1 MSGGEIGIVFAL
13 VYIASFP
20 GSLLASFITARTNPL
35 WSWKLC
41 ITIFSI
47 LTIVGGFVLTGPESK
62 ILTYVWSA
70 LWGVC
75 IGWFYPTENLIFSL
89 CLPKGQ
95 EAELTGF
102 YVYCTQ
108 ILVWLPP
115 LIFTTINEAG
125 VHMKYAL
132 MSLVIFLAISLICI
146 QAMDSWDVVLEKA
159 ATNKM
164 KKDNDN
170 ADEEQD
176 L

>member
-1 MSGGEIGIVFAL
+1 MGL
-13 VYIASFP
+13 
-20 GSLLASFITARTNPL
+20 
-35 WSWKLC
+35 
-41 ITIFSI
+41 
-47 LTIVGGFVLTGPESK
+47 
-62 ILTYVWSA
+62 
-70 LWGVC
+70 
-75 IGWFYPTENLIFSL
+75 GWFYPTENLIFSL

-125 VHMKYAL
+125 VHIKYAL
-132 MSLVIFLAISLICI
+132 MSLVIILAIALICI
-146 QAMDSWDVVLEKA
+146 QAMDSWDVVLENA

-164 KKDNDN
+164 NKDDD

-176 L
+176 I